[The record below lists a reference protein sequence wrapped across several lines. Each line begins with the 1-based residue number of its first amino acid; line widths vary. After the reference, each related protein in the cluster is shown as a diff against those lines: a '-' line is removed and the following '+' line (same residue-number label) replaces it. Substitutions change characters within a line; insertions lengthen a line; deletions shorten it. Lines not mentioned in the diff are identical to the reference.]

1 MSILQK
7 VTIKKTCLYAHATYL
22 CSSCSLRVKKKTQF
36 ILKFVSA
43 RISKKT
49 SVKWLHSG
57 PTALLQTHYSLGRQ
71 ICVSEN
77 ITKKKGAR
85 RWFTECDIFF
95 KGDQEDRKQKF
106 SPQIEFNNWN
116 NINNNNIS
124 TNRHLSKW

>member
-1 MSILQK
+1 MAAQWAYSSPTNSLQSG
-7 VTIKKTCLYAHATYL
+7 KTNMCEREYH
-22 CSSCSLRVKKKTQF
+22 
-36 ILKFVSA
+36 
-43 RISKKT
+43 
-49 SVKWLHSG
+49 
-57 PTALLQTHYSLGRQ
+57 
-71 ICVSEN
+71 
-77 ITKKKGAR
+77 KKKGAR